1 MMHKLYG
8 QKGFCICLEVHVYP
22 KDSRCNLFIH
32 RYMIKTL
39 NQNAF
44 SPLFNNIYSAD
55 GFLCIKSIVEHYCM
69 YSCMNI
75 L

>member
-22 KDSRCNLFIH
+22 KDSRCNLFIN

-44 SPLFNNIYSAD
+44 FPLFNNIYSTD
-55 GFLCIKSIVEHYCM
+55 GFVCI
-69 YSCMNI
+69 
-75 L
+75 

>member
-8 QKGFCICLEVHVYP
+8 QKGFCICLQVHVYP
-22 KDSRCNLFIH
+22 KDSRCNLFIN

-39 NQNAF
+39 NQNALFPF
-44 SPLFNNIYSAD
+44 SIISTAQMGLYAF
-55 GFLCIKSIVEHYCM
+55 KSTVEHYGM

>member
-22 KDSRCNLFIH
+22 KDSRCNLFIN

-44 SPLFNNIYSAD
+44 SPLFNNIYSTD
-55 GFLCIKSIVEHYCM
+55 GFVCIKSTVEHYCM